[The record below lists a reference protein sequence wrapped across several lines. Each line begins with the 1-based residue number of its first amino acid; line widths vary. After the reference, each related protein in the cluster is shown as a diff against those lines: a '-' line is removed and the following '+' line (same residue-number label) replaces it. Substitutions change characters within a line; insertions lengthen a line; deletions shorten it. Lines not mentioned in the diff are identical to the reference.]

1 MRIVFVIACLLGMV
15 SCGSSRSTSK
25 RPDILGNWNWVSTAG
40 GFAGRTTTPETSH
53 SSRQLQITTDS
64 IYMYQSGE
72 LTSVSA
78 YQLTR
83 AESQVQRKAGW
94 AFEVNDR
101 RTFVVRRDSTLVLS
115 EDCWDCF
122 THTYHRMPER

>member
-1 MRIVFVIACLLGMV
+1 
-15 SCGSSRSTSK
+15 
-25 RPDILGNWNWVSTAG
+25 
-40 GFAGRTTTPETSH
+40 
-53 SSRQLQITTDS
+53 
-64 IYMYQSGE
+64 MYQTGE